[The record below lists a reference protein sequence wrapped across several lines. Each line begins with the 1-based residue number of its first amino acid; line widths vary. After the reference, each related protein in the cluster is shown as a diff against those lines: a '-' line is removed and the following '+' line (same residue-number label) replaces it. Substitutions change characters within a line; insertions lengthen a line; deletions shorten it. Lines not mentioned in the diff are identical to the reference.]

1 MFYVDQTSINSY
13 FQHLKYLRKYP
24 FSWVNFWVYT
34 YKDITVYTQY
44 VSRLNKV
51 IDSILKGT
59 SDENISFMDLQYLLK
74 NLHFEERIRGDHHI
88 YTRTDITDIIN
99 IQPKG
104 SKAKAY
110 QVKQV
115 RNIILKYK
123 LWR

>member
-1 MFYVDQTSINSY
+1 M
-13 FQHLKYLRKYP
+13 
-24 FSWVNFWVYT
+24 
-34 YKDITVYTQY
+34 
-44 VSRLNKV
+44 
-51 IDSILKGT
+51 
-59 SDENISFMDLQYLLK
+59 QYLLK
-74 NLHFEERIRGDHHI
+74 KLHFEERIRGDHHI
-88 YTRTDITDIIN
+88 YIRIDIADIIN